1 METWGLLDGEVQVRD
16 EGRAVWFRVDC
27 RPPCEL
33 SRLLRCYCEGSN
45 FLIGVLEPVDGRLKL
60 ERRVSRETL
69 RQAGVEGLPSQFY
82 LSDGGARTAQEE
94 TAEISTAEEVLEVT
108 SGAIGTAGESAQGS
122 RTPQET
128 AGKPVQAGRTL
139 SETARKS
146 AQAGQTLQETAGKSA
161 QAGQTLQETAG
172 KSAQAGQTLQE
183 TAGKSAQAGQTLQ
196 ETAGKSAQAS
206 QTPQE
211 TAGKPVQAGRTLLGT
226 DETLDSGR
234 TPLQEAAV
242 NTAGNEVDNQQMNPE
257 VEEMKTGDALLDAAL
272 ARGDITCKVTENGL
286 QISCPFSPVAPF
298 PLAFIA
304 PLCRVEHQTAIIEW
318 RMPQAISDLCQEER
332 ET

>member
-128 AGKPVQAGRTL
+128 AGKSAQAGRTL

-161 QAGQTLQETAG
+161 QAG
-172 KSAQAGQTLQE
+172 
-183 TAGKSAQAGQTLQ
+183 
-196 ETAGKSAQAS
+196 

>member
-172 KSAQAGQTLQE
+172 KSAQA
-183 TAGKSAQAGQTLQ
+183 
-196 ETAGKSAQAS
+196 S

>member
-128 AGKPVQAGRTL
+128 AGKSAQAGRTL
-139 SETARKS
+139 SETAR
-146 AQAGQTLQETAGKSA
+146 
-161 QAGQTLQETAG
+161 

>member
-108 SGAIGTAGESAQGS
+108 SGATGTAGESAQGS

-128 AGKPVQAGRTL
+128 AGKTAQGSRTLQETAGKTAQGSQTQQETAGKSAQAGRTL

-146 AQAGQTLQETAGKSA
+146 AQAGQTLQETAAKP
-161 QAGQTLQETAG
+161 
-172 KSAQAGQTLQE
+172 
-183 TAGKSAQAGQTLQ
+183 
-196 ETAGKSAQAS
+196 AQAS

>member
-161 QAGQTLQETAG
+161 QAGQTPPETAG
-172 KSAQAGQTLQE
+172 T
-183 TAGKSAQAGQTLQ
+183 
-196 ETAGKSAQAS
+196 
-206 QTPQE
+206 
-211 TAGKPVQAGRTLLGT
+211 PVQAGRTLLGT

>member
-108 SGAIGTAGESAQGS
+108 SGATGTAGESAQGS

-128 AGKPVQAGRTL
+128 AGKTAQGSQTQQ
-139 SETARKS
+139 ETARKS
-146 AQAGQTLQETAGKSA
+146 AQGSQTQQETAGKSA
-161 QAGQTLQETAG
+161 QAGQTLQETAR
-172 KSAQAGQTLQE
+172 KSAQAGQT
-183 TAGKSAQAGQTLQ
+183 
-196 ETAGKSAQAS
+196 
-206 QTPQE
+206 PQE
-211 TAGKPVQAGRTLLGT
+211 TIGKPVQAGRTLLGT

-257 VEEMKTGDALLDAAL
+257 VEAMKTGDALLDAAL

-286 QISCPFSPVAPF
+286 QISCPFSPIAPF

>member
-183 TAGKSAQAGQTLQ
+183 TAGKSAQA
-196 ETAGKSAQAS
+196 S

>member
-1 METWGLLDGEVQVRD
+1 MQVRD

-94 TAEISTAEEVLEVT
+94 TVEISTAEEVLEVT

-128 AGKPVQAGRTL
+128 AGKTAQGSQTQQ
-139 SETARKS
+139 ETAGKS
-146 AQAGQTLQETAGKSA
+146 AQAGQTPQEIAGKSA

-172 KSAQAGQTLQE
+172 KSAQAGQTPQE
-183 TAGKSAQAGQTLQ
+183 TIGKPVQAG
-196 ETAGKSAQAS
+196 

-211 TAGKPVQAGRTLLGT
+211 TAGKPVQAGRTLVGT

-318 RMPQAISDLCQEER
+318 RMPQAISDLCQEEK

>member
-94 TAEISTAEEVLEVT
+94 TVEISTAEEVLEVT

-128 AGKPVQAGRTL
+128 AGK
-139 SETARKS
+139 TAQGS
-146 AQAGQTLQETAGKSA
+146 QTPQEIAGKSA

-172 KSAQAGQTLQE
+172 KSAQAGQTPQE
-183 TAGKSAQAGQTLQ
+183 TIGKPVQAG
-196 ETAGKSAQAS
+196 

-211 TAGKPVQAGRTLLGT
+211 TAGKPVQAGRTLVGT

-318 RMPQAISDLCQEER
+318 RMPQAISDLCQEEK

>member
-122 RTPQET
+122 RTLQET

-139 SETARKS
+139 SETAR
-146 AQAGQTLQETAGKSA
+146 
-161 QAGQTLQETAG
+161 
-172 KSAQAGQTLQE
+172 
-183 TAGKSAQAGQTLQ
+183 KSAQAGQTLQ

>member
-94 TAEISTAEEVLEVT
+94 TVEISTAEEVLEVT
-108 SGAIGTAGESAQGS
+108 SGATGTAGESAQGS

-128 AGKPVQAGRTL
+128 AGKTAQGSRTLQETAGKTAQGSQTQQETAGKSAQAGRTL

-146 AQAGQTLQETAGKSA
+146 AQAGQTLQETAAKP
-161 QAGQTLQETAG
+161 
-172 KSAQAGQTLQE
+172 
-183 TAGKSAQAGQTLQ
+183 
-196 ETAGKSAQAS
+196 AQAS

>member
-94 TAEISTAEEVLEVT
+94 TVEISTAEEVLEVT
-108 SGAIGTAGESAQGS
+108 SGANGTAGESVQGS
-122 RTPQET
+122 RTLQET
-128 AGKPVQAGRTL
+128 TAKPVQA
-139 SETARKS
+139 S
-146 AQAGQTLQETAGKSA
+146 QTLQETAGKSA
-161 QAGQTLQETAG
+161 QAGQTLQKTAGKPAQAGQTLQETTAKPVQAGQTLQKIAG
-172 KSAQAGQTLQE
+172 KSAQAGQTL
-183 TAGKSAQAGQTLQ
+183 
-196 ETAGKSAQAS
+196 
-206 QTPQE
+206 
-211 TAGKPVQAGRTLLGT
+211 LGT
-226 DETLDSGR
+226 DETSDSRR

-242 NTAGNEVDNQQMNPE
+242 DTAGNEAENQQTHPAI
-257 VEEMKTGDALLDAAL
+257 EEMKTGDALLDAAL
-272 ARGDITCKVTENGL
+272 TRGDITCKVTENGL

-304 PLCRVEHQTAIIEW
+304 PLCRVEHQTAIVEW
-318 RMPQAISDLCQEER
+318 KMPQAISDLCPEEG

>member
-94 TAEISTAEEVLEVT
+94 TVEISTAEEVLEVT
-108 SGAIGTAGESAQGS
+108 SGATGTAGESAQGS

-128 AGKPVQAGRTL
+128 AGKTAQGSRTLQETAGKSAQAGRTL

-146 AQAGQTLQETAGKSA
+146 AQAGQTLSETAR
-161 QAGQTLQETAG
+161 
-172 KSAQAGQTLQE
+172 
-183 TAGKSAQAGQTLQ
+183 KSAQAGQTLQ

>member
-94 TAEISTAEEVLEVT
+94 TVEISTAEEVLEVT

-128 AGKPVQAGRTL
+128 AGKTAQGSQTQQ
-139 SETARKS
+139 ETAGKS
-146 AQAGQTLQETAGKSA
+146 AQAGQTPQEIAGKSA

-172 KSAQAGQTLQE
+172 KSAQAGQTPQE
-183 TAGKSAQAGQTLQ
+183 TIGKPVQAG
-196 ETAGKSAQAS
+196 

-211 TAGKPVQAGRTLLGT
+211 TAGKPVQAGRTLVGT

-318 RMPQAISDLCQEER
+318 RMPQAISDLCQEEK

>member
-16 EGRAVWFRVDC
+16 EGRAFWFRVDC

-94 TAEISTAEEVLEVT
+94 TVEISTAEEVLEVT

-128 AGKPVQAGRTL
+128 AGKTAQGSQTQQ
-139 SETARKS
+139 ETAGKS
-146 AQAGQTLQETAGKSA
+146 AQAGQTPQEIAGKSA

-172 KSAQAGQTLQE
+172 KSAQAGQTPQE
-183 TAGKSAQAGQTLQ
+183 TIGKPVQAG
-196 ETAGKSAQAS
+196 

-211 TAGKPVQAGRTLLGT
+211 TAGKPVQAGRTLVGT

-318 RMPQAISDLCQEER
+318 RMPQAISDLCQEEK

>member
-139 SETARKS
+139 
-146 AQAGQTLQETAGKSA
+146 
-161 QAGQTLQETAG
+161 
-172 KSAQAGQTLQE
+172 
-183 TAGKSAQAGQTLQ
+183 
-196 ETAGKSAQAS
+196 
-206 QTPQE
+206 
-211 TAGKPVQAGRTLLGT
+211 LGT

>member
-1 METWGLLDGEVQVRD
+1 MLREV
-16 EGRAVWFRVDC
+16 
-27 RPPCEL
+27 
-33 SRLLRCYCEGSN
+33 ST
-45 FLIGVLEPVDGRLKL
+45 
-60 ERRVSRETL
+60 RETL

-122 RTPQET
+122 RTLQET

-139 SETARKS
+139 SETAR
-146 AQAGQTLQETAGKSA
+146 
-161 QAGQTLQETAG
+161 

>member
-94 TAEISTAEEVLEVT
+94 TVEISTAEEVLEVT

-128 AGKPVQAGRTL
+128 AGK
-139 SETARKS
+139 TAQGS
-146 AQAGQTLQETAGKSA
+146 QTQQETAGKSA
-161 QAGQTLQETAG
+161 QAGQTPQETIG
-172 KSAQAGQTLQE
+172 KPVQAG
-183 TAGKSAQAGQTLQ
+183 
-196 ETAGKSAQAS
+196 

-211 TAGKPVQAGRTLLGT
+211 TAGKPVQAGRTLVGT

-318 RMPQAISDLCQEER
+318 RMPQAISDLCQEEK

>member
-128 AGKPVQAGRTL
+128 AGKSAQAGRTL
-139 SETARKS
+139 SETAR
-146 AQAGQTLQETAGKSA
+146 
-161 QAGQTLQETAG
+161 
-172 KSAQAGQTLQE
+172 
-183 TAGKSAQAGQTLQ
+183 KSAQAGQTLQ

>member
-1 METWGLLDGEVQVRD
+1 METWGLLDGEVRVRD

-128 AGKPVQAGRTL
+128 AGKTAQGSRTLQETAGKSAQAGRTL

-146 AQAGQTLQETAGKSA
+146 AQAGQTLQETAAKP
-161 QAGQTLQETAG
+161 
-172 KSAQAGQTLQE
+172 
-183 TAGKSAQAGQTLQ
+183 AQAGQTLQ

>member
-108 SGAIGTAGESAQGS
+108 SGATGPAGESAQGS
-122 RTPQET
+122 RTLQET
-128 AGKPVQAGRTL
+128 AGKTAQRSQTQQETAGKSAQAGRTLQETAGKSAQAGRTL

-146 AQAGQTLQETAGKSA
+146 AQAGQTLQETIGKPV
-161 QAGQTLQETAG
+161 QAG
-172 KSAQAGQTLQE
+172 
-183 TAGKSAQAGQTLQ
+183 
-196 ETAGKSAQAS
+196 

-211 TAGKPVQAGRTLLGT
+211 TAGKPVQAGRTLVGT

-318 RMPQAISDLCQEER
+318 RMPQAISDLCQEEK

>member
-108 SGAIGTAGESAQGS
+108 SGATGTAGESAQGS

-128 AGKPVQAGRTL
+128 AGKSAQAGRTL
-139 SETARKS
+139 SETAR
-146 AQAGQTLQETAGKSA
+146 
-161 QAGQTLQETAG
+161 
-172 KSAQAGQTLQE
+172 
-183 TAGKSAQAGQTLQ
+183 KSAQAGQTLQ

>member
-94 TAEISTAEEVLEVT
+94 TVEISTVEEVLEVT
-108 SGAIGTAGESAQGS
+108 SGANGTAGESVQGS
-122 RTPQET
+122 RTLQET
-128 AGKPVQAGRTL
+128 VGKTAQGSQTQQETTAKPVQA
-139 SETARKS
+139 S
-146 AQAGQTLQETAGKSA
+146 QTLQETAGKSA
-161 QAGQTLQETAG
+161 QAGQTLQETAR
-172 KSAQAGQTLQE
+172 KSAQAGQTL
-183 TAGKSAQAGQTLQ
+183 
-196 ETAGKSAQAS
+196 
-206 QTPQE
+206 
-211 TAGKPVQAGRTLLGT
+211 LGT
-226 DETLDSGR
+226 DETSDSRR

-242 NTAGNEVDNQQMNPE
+242 DTAGNEAENQQTHLAI
-257 VEEMKTGDALLDAAL
+257 EEMKTGDALLDAAL

-304 PLCRVEHQTAIIEW
+304 PLCRVENQTAIIEW
-318 RMPQAISDLCQEER
+318 RMPQAISDLCQEEG

>member
-128 AGKPVQAGRTL
+128 AGKSAQAGRTL

-172 KSAQAGQTLQE
+172 KSAQG
-183 TAGKSAQAGQTLQ
+183 SR
-196 ETAGKSAQAS
+196 
-206 QTPQE
+206 TPQE